1 MPETIPVVIPPRA
14 VATLHE
20 RVDALARATNQQDA
34 LNALAEL
41 QWSAGLCL
49 EYIATPKPTK
59 PTQPTP
65 A

>member
-1 MPETIPVVIPPRA
+1 MIPPRA
-14 VATLHE
+14 IATLHE

-49 EYIATPKPTK
+49 DYIATPN
-59 PTQPTP
+59 P
-65 A
+65 APPGEYLKR